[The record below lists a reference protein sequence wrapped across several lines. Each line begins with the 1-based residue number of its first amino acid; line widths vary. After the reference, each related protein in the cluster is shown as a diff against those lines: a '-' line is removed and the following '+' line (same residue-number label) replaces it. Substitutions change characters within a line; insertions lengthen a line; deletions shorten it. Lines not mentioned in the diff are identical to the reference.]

1 MTLAQLEINLGLRR
15 VYLATGASIYRFARL
30 PLVTEYEYEL
40 TAEFSGGLAYNPAS
54 GDGAYGPGSRTIPR
68 WRIRFGVQIPVDPDS
83 MLDLK
88 PGQMVPANWVDWK
101 VGILA
106 QSDTC

>member
-54 GDGAYGPGSRTIPR
+54 GDGRMGRAAGRFRDGGSDSASRYLLIP
-68 WRIRFGVQIPVDPDS
+68 IRC
-83 MLDLK
+83 
-88 PGQMVPANWVDWK
+88 W
-101 VGILA
+101 
-106 QSDTC
+106 T